1 MNGDP
6 FVLAI
11 KYGKDVQMSHFTCKI
26 PPFRSKL
33 LCVLAERILRSPES
47 KIFCT
52 GMLCAPDIKLCQVRF
67 LKRFHRPRAFYN
79 KNT

>member
-11 KYGKDVQMSHFTCKI
+11 KYGKVVQMSHFTHKI

-33 LCVLAERILRSPES
+33 LRVLAERILRTPES

-52 GMLCAPDIKLCQVRF
+52 GMV
-67 LKRFHRPRAFYN
+67 
-79 KNT
+79 